1 MHIHAQEIDRKSET
15 YMGEIHKLTL
25 TYIGIQHVTPCNSN
39 TQCSCTMLYMCYH
52 VLINPMRVDELGT
65 PPPCGVLCGT
75 ATCSPGQAVMK
86 IALRD
91 TQKIRRAQ
99 CSPASQE
106 LWGPCDTLCV
116 VPMEFRWIEMNWGF
130 FSIKWQ
136 IQHSYPVPN
145 NNRGS
150 SPRWSILYTSFL
162 GISGIFRDPCVNSC
176 NLLYLPQYI
185 PVPNDNRGFVTSME
199 HFIHNSFWR
208 HFRDFPGPLCEFLQ
222 FYPIF
227 PIT

>member
-1 MHIHAQEIDRKSET
+1 
-15 YMGEIHKLTL
+15 MGEIYKLTL
-25 TYIGIQHVTPCNSN
+25 TYIDIQHVTPCNSN

-176 NLLYLPQYI
+176 NFTVFSYI
-185 PVPNDNRGFVTSME
+185 FHIFP
-199 HFIHNSFWR
+199 
-208 HFRDFPGPLCEFLQ
+208 DFPQCIKDHQ
-222 FYPIF
+222 RW
-227 PIT
+227 

>member
-1 MHIHAQEIDRKSET
+1 MYIHHAHLCTGMHRKYIENHRNTLVEI
-15 YMGEIHKLTL
+15 YKLTL
-25 TYIGIQHVTPCNSN
+25 TYIDIQHVTPCNSN
-39 TQCSCTMLYMCYH
+39 TQWSCTMLYMCYH

-65 PPPCGVLCGT
+65 LPPCGVLCGT

-116 VPMEFRWIEMNWGF
+116 DVCGTNGIQMNWGF

-136 IQHSYPVPN
+136 FQHWHTRYLIIIGVHHLD
-145 NNRGS
+145 GAF
-150 SPRWSILYTSFL
+150 YTQ
-162 GISGIFRDPCVNSC
+162 V
-176 NLLYLPQYI
+176 
-185 PVPNDNRGFVTSME
+185 
-199 HFIHNSFWR
+199 FWA
-208 HFRDFPGPLCEFLQ
+208 FPGPLCEFLQ

-227 PIT
+227 PYFPLFSPVHQRC